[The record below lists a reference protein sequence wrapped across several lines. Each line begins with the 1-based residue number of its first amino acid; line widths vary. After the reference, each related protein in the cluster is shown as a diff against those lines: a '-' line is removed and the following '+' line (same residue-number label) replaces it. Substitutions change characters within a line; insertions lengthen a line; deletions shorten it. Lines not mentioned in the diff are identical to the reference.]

1 MLAKIADW
9 LFNPSRLTP
18 HGFCL
23 LWDPALIW
31 IHACADAVIGVA
43 YFTIPVAMAVYARRR
58 RDLVFRPVLWLCAG
72 FILLCGSGHWLDL
85 LTLWVPV
92 YRLEGVV
99 KVATALVSASTAVTL
114 WYLLPTALALPSPQQ
129 MRQAR
134 QRLSESQAQVVSMTK
149 SLDQLRRLVDASPTA
164 LILSGADGTI
174 KMVNA
179 MAERVF
185 EYPRQELQDR
195 RLDLLLPGGCAR
207 LVQGA
212 ADAAPMPSQLLPA
225 EQDFY
230 GARRN
235 GARFPVEIGVSVIDV
250 DGEPMVLAGISDIT
264 ARREGER
271 ATQQQQA
278 LERANA
284 DLIRARHR
292 AERAT
297 RAKSRFLAGMSHE
310 LRTPLNGILGYAQ
323 LLDIEGGLDPSQ
335 AARVAAMR
343 GAGQH
348 LLQMIN
354 SVLDFS
360 EIEAGHVTLRPVPL
374 DAYGIALECLDSL
387 RAGGETKGL
396 ALSCCAAADVPERIV
411 ADPTR
416 LRQILLN
423 LIGNAIKFTAQGA
436 IEVRLR
442 LVRSDDAAPRPAS
455 RLLASRLVISVADT
469 GRGVPADRRAD
480 LFREFERLGDR
491 HDGEGSGLGLAI
503 SARLAALM
511 GGEVRHA
518 DNPTGGSVFSLSLPL
533 AVDMPDEAPASF
545 PPAEPAGYGGELPQ
559 SLRILLADDVA
570 MNLDITTA
578 FLRAEG
584 HLVTGADGGTAAVA
598 AAAHEDFDVVLMD
611 LRMPDMDGFEAV
623 RRIRALGGARSR
635 VPVVALTAE
644 AFSEQIEE
652 CRRAGMIGHLAKPFT
667 MAALL
672 GTVAKAVADAG
683 MQAGGSQAP
692 AAPAC
697 PSRPSLS
704 WLPVIDPEVFRAN
717 AAFLSA
723 DAVQTHLG
731 HIEVSIEAVLAAIR
745 AGDAVPPVRPDM
757 MEAVHTLAGS
767 AGLFGFVR
775 LTETARR
782 FSYEAQ
788 QGGIDQMLT
797 ADLTAALEVSLWE
810 MRHYVRAEANAPS

>member
-1 MLAKIADW
+1 MERPGMLAKIADW
-9 LFNPSRLTP
+9 LFNPSILTP

-23 LWDPALIW
+23 LWDPWLIW
-31 IHACADAVIGVA
+31 THAGADAVVGVA
-43 YFTIPVAMAVYARRR
+43 YFSIPVAMAVYAKRR
-58 RDLVFRPVLWLCAG
+58 RDLVLRPVLWLSAS

-85 LTLWVPV
+85 LTLWVPL
-92 YRLEGVV
+92 YRLEGLV
-99 KVATALVSASTAVTL
+99 KVATAGVSATTAVAL
-114 WYLLPTALALPSPQQ
+114 WYLLPRALALPSPQQ

-134 QRLSESQAQVVSMTK
+134 QRLSESEAQVVSMTK
-149 SLDQLRRLVDASPTA
+149 SLEQLRMLVDASPTA
-164 LILSGADGTI
+164 LILAGADGTI
-174 KMVNA
+174 RMANA

-185 EYPRQELQDR
+185 DYQRQALQNR
-195 RLDLLLPGGCAR
+195 PLDMLLPGGCAG

-212 ADAAPMPSQLLPA
+212 ADGAPMPPQVLA
-225 EQDFY
+225 ADQEFY
-230 GARRN
+230 GVRRN
-235 GARFPVEIGVSVIDV
+235 GTRFPVEIGVSAIDV
-250 DGEPMVLAGISDIT
+250 DGEPMLLAGISDIT

-284 DLIRARHR
+284 DLIRARQR

-323 LLDIEGGLDPSQ
+323 LLDIEGGLDPGQ

-360 EIEAGHVTLRPVPL
+360 EIEQGHVTLRPVPV
-374 DAYGIALECLDSL
+374 DAHGIALECLDSL

-396 ALSCCAAADVPERIV
+396 ALNCCAASDVPERIV
-411 ADPTR
+411 TDPTR

-423 LIGNAIKFTAQGA
+423 LIGNAIKFTARGS

-442 LVRSDDAAPRPAS
+442 LVRPDDAAPG
-455 RLLASRLVISVADT
+455 LAPRLVISVADT
-469 GRGVPADRRAD
+469 GRGIPADRRAD
-480 LFREFERLGDR
+480 LFREFERLGSRRDES
-491 HDGEGSGLGLAI
+491 EGSGLGLAI
-503 SARLAALM
+503 SARLAAIL
-511 GGEVRHA
+511 GGELLHA
-518 DNPTGGSVFSLSLPL
+518 ENPAGGSVFSLALPL
-533 AVDMPDEAPASF
+533 ATFMPALSPAAGQ
-545 PPAEPAGYGGELPQ
+545 PAEPAPSDGDRPQ
-559 SLRILLADDVA
+559 ALRILLADDVA

-584 HLVTGADGGTAAVA
+584 HRVIGADGGIAAVA
-598 AAAHEDFDVVLMD
+598 AAAREDFDVVLMD
-611 LRMPDMDGFEAV
+611 LRMPDMNGFEAV
-623 RRIRALGGARSR
+623 RRIRALGGARGR

-644 AFSEQIEE
+644 VSSEQIEA

-667 MAALL
+667 MGALL
-672 GTVAKAVADAG
+672 GAVAKAVA
-683 MQAGGSQAP
+683 AGGAQAP
-692 AAPAC
+692 EA

-704 WLPVIDPEVFRAN
+704 WLPVLDPEIFRAN
-717 AAFLSA
+717 AAFLST
-723 DAVQTHLG
+723 DAVQNHLG
-731 HIEVSIEAVLAAIR
+731 HIEVSIEAVLAAVR
-745 AGDAVPPVRPDM
+745 VGDAVAPVRRDL

-775 LTETARR
+775 LSETARR
-782 FSYEAQ
+782 FSCEARQ
-788 QGGIDQMLT
+788 SEIDPMLT
-797 ADLTAALEVSLWE
+797 EDLAAALEASLRE
-810 MRHYVRAEANAPS
+810 MRRCARAEVNAPAW

>member
-1 MLAKIADW
+1 MLAGIADW
-9 LFNPSRLTP
+9 LFNPSTLTP

-23 LWDPALIW
+23 LWDRWLIW
-31 IHACADAVIGVA
+31 THASADAGIGIA
-43 YFTIPVAMAVYARRR
+43 YFSIPVAMTVYARRR
-58 RDLVFRPVLWLCAG
+58 RDLVFRPVLWLFAS

-85 LTLWVPV
+85 LTLWVPL
-92 YRLEGVV
+92 YRLQGMI
-99 KVATALVSASTAVTL
+99 KVATALVSATTAVAL
-114 WYLLPTALALPSPQQ
+114 WYLLPRALALPSPQQ

-134 QRLSESQAQVVSMTK
+134 QRLCESEAQVVSMTK
-149 SLDQLRRLVDASPTA
+149 SLEQLRVLVDASPTA
-164 LILSGADGTI
+164 LILSSADGMI

-185 EYPRQELQDR
+185 DYHRQALQDR
-195 RLDLLLPGGCAR
+195 PLDLLLPGGCAR
-207 LVQGA
+207 IAQGA
-212 ADAAPMPSQLLPA
+212 SCAAPIPALDLPA
-225 EQDFY
+225 SPQDFY

-235 GARFPVEIGVSVIDV
+235 GTRFPVEIAVSFIDV

-271 ATQQQQA
+271 ASQQQQA

-284 DLIRARHR
+284 DLIRARQR

-360 EIEAGHVTLRPVPL
+360 EIESGHVTLRPASVDPH
-374 DAYGIALECLDSL
+374 GIALECLDSL
-387 RAGGETKGL
+387 RAGGESKGL
-396 ALSCCAAADVPERIV
+396 ALSCCASADVPQRIV
-411 ADPTR
+411 TDPTR

-423 LIGNAIKFTAQGA
+423 LIGNAIKFTDRGS

-442 LVRSDDAAPRPAS
+442 LVHADGTAPR
-455 RLLASRLVISVADT
+455 LMMSVADT
-469 GRGVPADRRAD
+469 GRGIQPARRCD

-491 HDGEGSGLGLAI
+491 HNGEGSGLGLAI
-503 SARLAALM
+503 SARLAALL
-511 GGEVRHA
+511 GGQLLHA
-518 DNPTGGSVFSLSLPL
+518 DNPAGGSVFNLDLPL
-533 AVDMPDEAPASF
+533 AASGSAGSPVALQPCEAAACEGDRPQKLC
-545 PPAEPAGYGGELPQ
+545 AEK
-559 SLRILLADDVA
+559 LRILLADDVA

-584 HLVTGADGGTAAVA
+584 HHVVGADGGIAAVA
-598 AAAHEDFDVVLMD
+598 AAAREDFDVVLMD

-672 GTVAKAVADAG
+672 GAVAKAVADG
-683 MQAGGSQAP
+683 RSQPPAVP
-692 AAPAC
+692 AAA
-697 PSRPSLS
+697 SRPSLS
-704 WLPVIDPEVFRAN
+704 WLPVIDQEIFQAN
-717 AAFLSA
+717 VAFLST
-723 DAVQTHLG
+723 DAVQTHMG
-731 HIEVSIEAVLAAIR
+731 HIEVSIEAVLAAIQ
-745 AGDAVPPVRPDM
+745 AGEAVPPVRRDLV
-757 MEAVHTLAGS
+757 EAVHTLAGS
-767 AGLFGFVR
+767 AGIFGFVR

-782 FSYEAQ
+782 FSYEARQ
-788 QGGIDQMLT
+788 SGIDPMLT
-797 ADLTAALEVSLWE
+797 ADLTAALEASLRE
-810 MRHYVRAEANAPS
+810 MRQCAQAEATMPAW